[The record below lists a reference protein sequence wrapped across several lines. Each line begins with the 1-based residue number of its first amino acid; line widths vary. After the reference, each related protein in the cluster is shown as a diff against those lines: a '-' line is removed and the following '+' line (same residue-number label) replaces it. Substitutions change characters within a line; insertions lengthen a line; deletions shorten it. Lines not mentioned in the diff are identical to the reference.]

1 MDKKISADVM
11 TPLQMYAYQ
20 ANELYLSFQDA
31 GFSQDEAWAL
41 LLNHLPDFE
50 IPVYME
56 SIDINLE
63 GEDNGSEETSE
74 EDDC

>member
-1 MDKKISADVM
+1 MAEKISADVM

-20 ANELYLSFQDA
+20 ANELYVSFQDA
-31 GFSQDEAWAL
+31 GFTQDEAWAL
-41 LLNHLPDFE
+41 LLNHLPDFD

-56 SIDINLE
+56 SIDINIE
-63 GEDNGSEETSE
+63 GEDDGSEE